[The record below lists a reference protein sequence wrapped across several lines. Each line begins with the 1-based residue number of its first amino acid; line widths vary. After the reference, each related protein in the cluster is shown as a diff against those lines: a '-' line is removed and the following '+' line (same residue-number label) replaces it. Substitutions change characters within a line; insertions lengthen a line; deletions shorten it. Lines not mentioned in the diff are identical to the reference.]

1 MPYKIKPVNNKYKV
15 CKQDEPSVCFSKK
28 GLSKEQASKQR
39 IAIILNEKQQ
49 EGGGFKLLRHRGAK
63 PTKRR
68 RLSPQPLNKPLYN
81 KIKDEVY
88 KEYPKHSFYRSAL
101 IVRRY
106 KEQGGE
112 YDTKTPPEDSGIR
125 KWLREKW
132 IDIPSYIDDKVK
144 QCGSVDTEKLYGVY
158 PLCMP
163 LIRAKKFSKDE
174 LKKLVK
180 EKDELKQKHIK
191 IKEQYGKGD
200 SKDLYKLYPSTLKNK
215 KFDLYYKEGDSI
227 KKVSFGNPAYEDY
240 TIHKDPERK
249 RLYLARA
256 TKIKG
261 DWKDNPFSSNNLA
274 INVLWNTTKSP
285 QENLKIYLKNIKI

>member
-1 MPYKIKPVNNKYKV
+1 MPYIIKPIDNKYKV
-15 CKQDEPSVCFSKK
+15 CKRDEPSICFSKK
-28 GLSKEQASKQR
+28 GLSKEQADKQR
-39 IAIILNEKQQ
+39 IAIILNEKKQ
-49 EGGGFKLLRHRGAK
+49 EGGQK
-63 PTKRR
+63 P
-68 RLSPQPLNKPLYN
+68 LDEPLYN
-81 KIKDEVY
+81 KIKEDVY
-88 KEYPKHSFYRSAL
+88 KEYPKHSLYRSAL

-125 KWLREKW
+125 KWLKEKW

-200 SKDLYKLYPSTLKNK
+200 GKDLYKLYPSTLKNRK
-215 KFDLYYKEGDSI
+215 WDLYYKEGDSI
-227 KKVSFGNPAYEDY
+227 KKVSFGHPDYEDY
-240 TIHKDPERK
+240 TQHHDKVRRK
-249 RLYLARA
+249 NYLTRTANMR
-256 TKIKG
+256 G
-261 DWKDNPFSSNNLA
+261 EWKDDPWSRNNLSREILWGKSTD
-274 INVLWNTTKSP
+274 INK
-285 QENLKIYLKNIKI
+285 NLNDYLKKIGIK